1 MNKRYFI
8 ILSVLITLIGCF
20 FLFFDKPSNAE
31 LYNACYKKI
40 EKQSQ
45 FASVDSNDK
54 INVVLDSQV
63 INHEYHYVV
72 TITSNEKLNNF
83 KAMLVDSKMDDD
95 FYPSFGVFDNLNI
108 NLVNTSPGEGETKGV
123 NLVISSEEEIESFKI
138 YVSYNGNEYYYLLE
152 V

>member
-31 LYNACYKKI
+31 LYNACYRKI
-40 EKQSQ
+40 ENRSD
-45 FASVDSNDK
+45 FADISSNGA
-54 INVVLDSQV
+54 INVVIDSKI
-63 INHEYHYVV
+63 INHEYHYVA

-83 KAMLVDSKMDDD
+83 KAMLVDSKMNDEY
-95 FYPSFGVFDNLNI
+95 YPSFGVFDNLNI
-108 NLVNTSPGEGETKGV
+108 NLVTTSPGEGETKGV